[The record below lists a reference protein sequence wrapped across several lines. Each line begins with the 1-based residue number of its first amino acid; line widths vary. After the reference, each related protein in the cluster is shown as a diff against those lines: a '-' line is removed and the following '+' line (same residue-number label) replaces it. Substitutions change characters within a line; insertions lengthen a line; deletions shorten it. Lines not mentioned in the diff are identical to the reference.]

1 MKLLILLALAV
12 ALHAED
18 ARPVCAGG
26 NPPPDQTNCR
36 PAKDAAPLAT
46 VEQLQ
51 AKVAEQ
57 KQEIERLKKQESTGA
72 EQVNYLQRKL
82 QMYQQ
87 GLFQCQDAQI
97 DAQAK
102 AKQEKPTK

>member
-1 MKLLILLALAV
+1 MKILLALAL
-12 ALHAED
+12 AIPLIADD
-18 ARPVCAGG
+18 A
-26 NPPPDQTNCR
+26 Q
-36 PAKDAAPLAT
+36 PLAT

-57 KQEIERLKKQESTGA
+57 KQEIALLKKADEGRVEMLA
-72 EQVNYLQRKL
+72 YMQRKL

-102 AKQEKPTK
+102 AKQEKK